1 MNVGWEL
8 CVQSGIRYILVVR
21 QLKIEYAPQII
32 DIDLQRGPSNCNASL
47 RPYTKNCF
55 RSLSFRIFDNMRL
68 IKNNCV
74 LQVRKREK
82 GRNGK
87 SVRFRD
93 RLRKPPRA
101 AGMLLPAL

>member
-55 RSLSFRIFDNMRL
+55 RSLAFRIFDNMRL

-74 LQVRKREK
+74 PQYLFQDVDLLQK
-82 GRNGK
+82 
-87 SVRFRD
+87 FRI
-93 RLRKPPRA
+93 
-101 AGMLLPAL
+101 